1 MAEAGIPSNQLKKNS
16 LRGGAITFLVVS
28 AAAPLTGAGGG
39 IPPSMLFGNGAGI
52 AGSFLIVTLI
62 LLAFSV
68 GYVAMSRHV
77 KNAGAFYAFA
87 AQGLG
92 GRFGG
97 AAAMVA
103 ILSYNAMQVGLMGLL
118 GAVASGTF
126 AQFGLELPWYVW
138 TYIAI
143 ALVAVLGYRQV
154 DLSAKV
160 LMLLVLAEFAIVIL
174 LNLSILFKGGAAG
187 LNLQPFTWTQITS
200 GTPSIGFL
208 FCFAGFIGFEATTIY
223 SEEAKNPSVTVP
235 KATYISVLAI
245 GVFYTVTSWLMTMGI
260 GVDQLL
266 PTLQGLPDPA
276 AFLFILGETYIG
288 STLTTVMGVL
298 FMTSIFAAVLAFH
311 NAVARYKFVAG
322 REGILPD
329 AVGFTHPRFQSPHIG
344 SVLQT
349 IIALLVVSLFV
360 AKGLDPVLN
369 LFVWMTQMGT
379 LGVLGLMALTSFAMI
394 AFFAT
399 DAMGEN
405 MLSAKVLPLLTGVVM
420 AYLFFII
427 FRDFGALTGSQ
438 GMLSWAIPALVPL
451 FGVIGFALASAL
463 AARDPARFKD
473 LGKSKA

>member
-1 MAEAGIPSNQLKKNS
+1 
-16 LRGGAITFLVVS
+16 
-28 AAAPLTGAGGG
+28 
-39 IPPSMLFGNGAGI
+39 
-52 AGSFLIVTLI
+52 
-62 LLAFSV
+62 
-68 GYVAMSRHV
+68 
-77 KNAGAFYAFA
+77 
-87 AQGLG
+87 
-92 GRFGG
+92 
-97 AAAMVA
+97 
-103 ILSYNAMQVGLMGLL
+103 
-118 GAVASGTF
+118 
-126 AQFGLELPWYVW
+126 
-138 TYIAI
+138 
-143 ALVAVLGYRQV
+143 
-154 DLSAKV
+154 
-160 LMLLVLAEFAIVIL
+160 MLLVLAEFAIVIL

-349 IIALLVVSLFV
+349 IIALLVVSCSW
-360 AKGLDPVLN
+360 PR
-369 LFVWMTQMGT
+369 
-379 LGVLGLMALTSFAMI
+379 ALI
-394 AFFAT
+394 
-399 DAMGEN
+399 
-405 MLSAKVLPLLTGVVM
+405 
-420 AYLFFII
+420 
-427 FRDFGALTGSQ
+427 RC
-438 GMLSWAIPALVPL
+438 
-451 FGVIGFALASAL
+451 
-463 AARDPARFKD
+463 
-473 LGKSKA
+473 

>member
-1 MAEAGIPSNQLKKNS
+1 MAEAGIPTNQLKKNS
-16 LRGGAITFLVVS
+16 LGVGAITFLVVS

-160 LMLLVLAEFAIVIL
+160 LMLLVLAEFAIVVL
-174 LNLSILFKGGAAG
+174 LNLSILIKGGAAG

-245 GVFYTVTSWLMTMGI
+245 GIFYTVTSWLMTMGI

-288 STLTTVMGVL
+288 GTLTTVMGVL

-349 IIALLVVSLFV
+349 IIALAVVSLFV

-379 LGVLGLMALTSFAMI
+379 LGVLGLMALTSFAVI
-394 AFFAT
+394 AFFAK

-405 MLSAKVLPLLTGVVM
+405 VLSTKVLPLLTGVVM

-451 FGVIGFALASAL
+451 FGVIGFALASTL